1 MRETKDLNKWRDKP
15 CAWKGRLGIV
25 KVSNCRR
32 FSPVP
37 IKIPAG

>member
-1 MRETKDLNKWRDKP
+1 MRETKHVNKWRDKP
-15 CAWKGRLGIV
+15 CAWKGRLRIV
-25 KVSNCRR
+25 KVSNCR